1 MTTEET
7 NNPVPEQPVKNYSN
21 SKGRVLAGIIVIAA
35 GALLFLKNKGLAL
48 PEWLVSWQMFLIL
61 WGLVIGA
68 MESFGTQPNKY
79 GKGRRKWWMVS
90 LVGLLFLIN
99 EFYFNLFDSDF
110 FWPILII
117 AVGLV
122 IIFKPKR
129 KWNGEHCKTEW
140 KEKMKN
146 HYTEY
151 TERGNPDDY
160 MESVSIFGG
169 VKKNII
175 SKNFKGGEI
184 VCIFGG
190 SEINLMQADIN
201 GRVVL
206 EVVQVF
212 GGTKLIVPA
221 HWSVLSEEMLAIL
234 GGIEDKRPP
243 YVGNTVDD
251 TKVLVIKGTSIFAGI
266 DIRSY

>member
-1 MTTEET
+1 MTIEET
-7 NNPVPEQPVKNYSN
+7 NNVNENDPLRYKNFTQ
-21 SKGRVLAGIIVIAA
+21 GRILSGIILVIV
-35 GALLFLKNKGLAL
+35 GSLFLAKHLGVIFPA
-48 PEWLVSWQMFLIL
+48 WLFTWPVFLIVL
-61 WGLVIGA
+61 GFFIGAKHNFQRGGWWIVSLIGTVFLIDKVTPGVHISHIFWPVLIIIIGLV
-68 MESFGTQPNKY
+68 F
-79 GKGRRKWWMVS
+79 
-90 LVGLLFLIN
+90 
-99 EFYFNLFDSDF
+99 
-110 FWPILII
+110 
-117 AVGLV
+117 
-122 IIFKPKR
+122 IFKPKR
-129 KWNGEHCKTEW
+129 KWHGEHWKAQW

-190 SEINLMQADIN
+190 SEINLMQSDIN

-221 HWSVLSEEMLAIL
+221 HWNVVSEEMVAIL

-243 YVGNTVDD
+243 YVGNTADD
-251 TKVLVIKGTSIFAGI
+251 TKVLVIKGTSVFAGI

>member
-7 NNPVPEQPVKNYSN
+7 NNQGENMPFVNKNY
-21 SKGRVLAGIIVIAA
+21 KEGRIISGLILVAVGSVFLAKQMGTVFPNWLFTWPVLLIVI
-35 GALLFLKNKGLAL
+35 GF
-48 PEWLVSWQMFLIL
+48 F
-61 WGLVIGA
+61 IGA
-68 MESFGTQPNKY
+68 KHNFKRG
-79 GKGRRKWWMVS
+79 GWWIVS
-90 LVGLLFLIN
+90 LVGTVFLIDKLTPGIN
-99 EFYFNLFDSDF
+99 ISHL
-110 FWPILII
+110 FWPVLII
-117 AVGLV
+117 IIGLV
-122 IIFKPKR
+122 YIFKPKR
-129 KWNGEHCKTEW
+129 KWQGEHCKTEW

-151 TERGNPDDY
+151 NERGNPDDY

-221 HWSVLSEEMLAIL
+221 HWSVLSEEMVAIL